1 VTKTPEAA
9 APKRGKPRVQKEIIA
24 ALTQA
29 IAVGRYPVQT
39 TLPRENDLCTEF
51 GVSRTVIRE
60 VLKVLESKGIVRV
73 KPRVGTTVRDR
84 EDWNLLDPDVI
95 DWLGPDF
102 FDFSLLA
109 SILEARRTI
118 EPAAAELAA
127 QRATTQDVA
136 DMEEAWRQ
144 MRDAAD
150 FDSFNNADVVFH
162 TTLLKASHNRVFS
175 QLSGIIHE
183 ALSRAL
189 GTSNRAAPDH
199 GKALQA
205 HYALVEA
212 LRMRNKDE
220 ARRAAFGILELAA
233 HDLAHAAEEEH
244 ASSSEKADI
253 AALAR

>member
-1 VTKTPEAA
+1 MTSKGQPAA
-9 APKRGKPRVQKEIIA
+9 LKRGKPRVQKEIIA

-29 IAVGRYPVQT
+29 IAVGRYPSDA
-39 TLPRENDLCTEF
+39 TLPRENDLCIEF

-73 KPRVGTTVRDR
+73 RPRVGTTVRDR
-84 EDWNLLDPDVI
+84 EDWNVLDPDVI

-102 FDFSLLA
+102 FDFSMLA

-127 QRATTQDVA
+127 MRATTQDVA

-144 MRDAAD
+144 MRDAKS
-150 FDSFNNADVVFH
+150 FDAFNDADVIFH
-162 TTLLKASHNRVFS
+162 TTLLKASHNRVFA
-175 QLSGIIHE
+175 QLSGIIHA

-205 HYALVEA
+205 HYALVDA
-212 LRMRNKDE
+212 LRLRNKEE

-244 ASSSEKADI
+244 ASSREKADI